1 MRTNVDGAFRSD
13 LARQVLGPLLAATVP
28 KLAEPE
34 QIAATILFLLSDDA
48 SYINGAVVACDSGW
62 SAV

>member
-1 MRTNVDGAFRSD
+1 MV
-13 LARQVLGPLLAATVP
+13 GPLLAATVP